1 MSVCSDEA
9 RLPWYL
15 RPPRAAEALPVDGAA
30 AVLPAPPADPP
41 GCSTWNK
48 ECMKAL
54 RSCATVGLA
63 AIGAAAAG
71 AVVLAAVVPVAAVMP
86 VAELVPVACDPT
98 TCCSDCIMLLSR
110 GCEAPTGIWP
120 TLPTAD
126 SLWDS
131 MSEPFFPCPRPCGRK
146 LTVGSALDAALAMVI
161 DEMEF
166 PR

>member
-1 MSVCSDEA
+1 
-9 RLPWYL
+9 
-15 RPPRAAEALPVDGAA
+15 
-30 AVLPAPPADPP
+30 
-41 GCSTWNK
+41 
-48 ECMKAL
+48 MKAL

-71 AVVLAAVVPVAAVMP
+71 SVVLAAVVPVAAVVP
-86 VAELVPVACDPT
+86 IAELFAMVPVACDPT

-126 SLWDS
+126 SLGDS

-161 DEMEF
+161 DDMEF